1 MAEIRCADKTC
12 RWNKRGK
19 CILFAGVTQLECKYR
34 FTKPTKK
41 TTKKGK

>member
-1 MAEIRCADKTC
+1 MREVKCANHGCQWCQK
-12 RWNKRGK
+12 GK
-19 CILFAGVTQLECKYR
+19 CVLFVGVTGLECKYR